1 MTDVLVVDDDPD
13 IREAVAD
20 VLAGEGFSVQTANN
34 GREALT
40 LIEGDDG
47 PRLMLL
53 DLMMPVMSGAE
64 LLEELRAA
72 ESRLPIVIMSAFAS
86 EHVEGAQAVLRKP
99 VSLVHL
105 LRTVHGFLHS

>member
-20 VLAGEGFSVQTANN
+20 VLSCEGFSVRTAEN
-34 GREALT
+34 GREAMEA
-40 LIEGDDG
+40 IEASEGV
-47 PRLMLL
+47 RLVIL
-53 DLMMPVMSGAE
+53 DLMMPVMSGVE
-64 LLEELRAA
+64 VLEELR
-72 ESRLPIVIMSAFAS
+72 STDRRLPVIIMSAFAS
-86 EHVEGAQAVLRKP
+86 ESVEGAQGVLRKP